1 MYYNIEGKSTSG
13 ADVIT
18 DLKDTNREIVDMLEG
33 EDVDKAKLEKLY
45 QRQLM
50 QSLFLQ
56 QLPLMIR

>member
-1 MYYNIEGKSTSG
+1 MYYNIEGKSTRG
-13 ADVIT
+13 TDVIT